1 MIDDQLAYLKH
12 DLWLEDSFVTGLSL
26 GAKQLS
32 LNGEWVDQNRL
43 ETEGWHIWRSGQIII
58 SGIERVEFSGHA
70 MPVRDKDGE
79 LILGSPNLWTDKY
92 GLNVE
97 LDGLR
102 ISLSGNQ
109 LSLRYELGDVIEP
122 SRISVNPDTRP

>member
-1 MIDDQLAYLKH
+1 MNH
-12 DLWLEDSFVTGLSL
+12 HLWLEDSFVTGLSL
-26 GAKQLS
+26 GAKEMS
-32 LNGEWVDQNRL
+32 LNGEWVDHNRL
-43 ETEGWHIWRSGQIII
+43 ETEGRRIWRSGQIII
-58 SGIERVEFSGHA
+58 SGIEQVEFSGHA

-109 LSLRYELGDVIEP
+109 LSLRYELGDEIEAEQDF
-122 SRISVNPDTRP
+122 S